1 MSKISK
7 IDNLI
12 ARCNSCQDIRIAK
25 CIQRDAISVL
35 KELKCSNEVIQSCR
49 DVFFGKEEVDESD
62 VKQYDFNSSVAM
74 QSIALDKGLKSMI
87 SILNDGRLIVEREDN
102 YTSQNESI
110 KWAKIAAW
118 ASVIS
123 AFIGLASIFVS
134 IILYL
139 CKN

>member
-1 MSKISK
+1 MPKITK

-12 ARCNSCQDIRIAK
+12 ARCNTCQDIRIAI

-49 DVFFGKEEVDESD
+49 DVFFGKEEVDEFD
-62 VKQYDFNSSVAM
+62 VMQYGFNSSVAM
-74 QSIALDKGLKSMI
+74 QSITLDKGLKSMI
-87 SILNDGRLIVEREDN
+87 SIQNDVRLIVEREDI
-102 YTSQNESI
+102 YTSQSESI

-123 AFIGLASIFVS
+123 AFIGLAAIFVS

-139 CKN
+139 CNN

>member
-49 DVFFGKEEVDESD
+49 DVFFGKEEVDEFD
-62 VKQYDFNSSVAM
+62 VKQYGFNSSVAM
-74 QSIALDKGLKSMI
+74 QSITLDKGLKSMI
-87 SILNDGRLIVEREDN
+87 SILNDIRLIVEREDN

-118 ASVIS
+118 AGIGSVI
-123 AFIGLASIFVS
+123 IGLASIAFS
-134 IILYL
+134 IFLYL
-139 CKN
+139 CNN

>member
-49 DVFFGKEEVDESD
+49 DVFFGKEEVDEFD
-62 VKQYDFNSSVAM
+62 VMQYGFNSSVAM
-74 QSIALDKGLKSMI
+74 QSITLDKGLKSMI
-87 SILNDGRLIVEREDN
+87 SILNDVRLIVEREDN

-139 CKN
+139 CNN